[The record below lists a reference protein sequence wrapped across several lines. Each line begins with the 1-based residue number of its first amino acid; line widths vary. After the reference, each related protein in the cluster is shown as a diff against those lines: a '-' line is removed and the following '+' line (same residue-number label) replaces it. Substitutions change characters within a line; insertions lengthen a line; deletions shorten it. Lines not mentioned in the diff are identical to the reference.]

1 MNESEPERIV
11 SVMLPVEIKTTEKHV
26 PQGNNNSGEIIV
38 PKYLEGVVP
47 RIFKKNKGRT
57 RPVVAKLKTNAK
69 VWKHSLDLSGYKP
82 EEIQVNC
89 SGGNTVSVTA
99 EKQSD
104 ARCRGVQVRRT
115 VFVPGG
121 VDMCNISSFVSDDGK
136 LVIQAPYHK
145 VSPGDTCKRCCLKR
159 KLTEESEKSQ
169 GNNHAKKL
177 RTEVIDI
184 TNGTDSRSDSESDDA
199 EADLRHTMGVKSNP
213 LSPVSGTPRR
223 MGGANVGWTTEVGKT
238 DPDAKNEFSVHDL
251 SCPAKNVPRDAI
263 ESHHPHSAKIP
274 TDQESKTSHPTSNN
288 SSLKI
293 SPDLPNNTAKSTT
306 PPPKVLGISAG
317 SDISYRDIG
326 RLPSVRRQSVA
337 LSIPIENF
345 FPDRDSIV
353 ISLQGNTLTIKA
365 NRVSKVKNS
374 ELSELFLKE
383 LVFPSCFDCSSI
395 RLAKDVG
402 GSLIVTA
409 EKHE

>member
-47 RIFKKNKGRT
+47 RIFKKNKGKI
-57 RPVVAKLKTNAK
+57 RPVDAKFKTNAK

-89 SGGNTVSVTA
+89 SGANTVSVTA

-104 ARCRGVQVRRT
+104 DRCRGVQVKRT

-145 VSPGDTCKRCCLKR
+145 VSPGETCKRCCLKR
-159 KLTEESEKSQ
+159 KLTEELEKSQ
-169 GNNHAKKL
+169 GNSHAKKL

-184 TNGTDSRSDSESDDA
+184 TNGTESRSDSDSDVA
-199 EADLRHTMGVKSNP
+199 EADIRHTMGAESHP
-213 LSPVSGTPRR
+213 PSSVSGNPRI
-223 MGGANVGWTTEVGKT
+223 MGGVNVGRTTEIGRKT
-238 DPDAKNEFSVHDL
+238 DPDAKKESEHEP
-251 SCPAKNVPRDAI
+251 SCQTKNVPSDEI
-263 ESHHPHSAKIP
+263 ESHHLAKIP
-274 TDQESKTSHPTSNN
+274 NDQKSHNSHPTSNN
-288 SSLKI
+288 SPPKI
-293 SPDLPNNTAKSTT
+293 SPDLPNNTTKSTT
-306 PPPKVLGISAG
+306 QPPKVLGISAG
-317 SDISYRDIG
+317 SDISYKDIG

-337 LSIPIENF
+337 LSVPIENF

-365 NRVSKVKNS
+365 NRVSKAKNCQ
-374 ELSELFLKE
+374 LSELFLKE
-383 LVFPSCFDCSSI
+383 LVFPSSFDCSSI

-409 EKHE
+409 DKHE